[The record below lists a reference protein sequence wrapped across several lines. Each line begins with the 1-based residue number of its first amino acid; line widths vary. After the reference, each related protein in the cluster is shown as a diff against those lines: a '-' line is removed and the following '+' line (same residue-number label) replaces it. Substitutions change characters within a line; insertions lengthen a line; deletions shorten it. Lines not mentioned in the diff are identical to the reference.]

1 MSESTMLW
9 ILGGMQ
15 AVTLF
20 IVGWIKVDISEL
32 WKRANTHGHQI
43 DCAATD
49 CKPKTTAVILHE
61 VGK

>member
-1 MSESTMLW
+1 MSEHVMLW
-9 ILGGMQ
+9 ILAGMS
-15 AVTLF
+15 AVTLV
-20 IVGWIKVDISEL
+20 IVGWIRFDISEL

-43 DCAATD
+43 ECDAAD